1 METAGE
7 ETSKTRGG
15 TPPESPLYPHPRS
28 RETLGPGRAGAEG
41 TRRERA
47 QGTPRGLPRGLVA
60 RRRRSR
66 SLCPAR
72 SGAARVS
79 CASPP
84 ARRRSRLGTRTPRAP
99 SRGSRRR
106 ASRRDAR
113 RRRGP
118 PRSPAWSP
126 PARRTPAR
134 GSLARRARAACR
146 ATCVCAA
153 PGARGR
159 ADPRTTCARRTERR
173 RANAKRTRV
182 CVFGPLD
189 PRARSFLPRR
199 LAPLRDEASHPRGR
213 VALARRRRRAVRP
226 PWRAQDARAGRGVPR
241 VFRLRGVPRAVR
253 RLGARRARYRAG
265 RPRRRRRTPPDPVA
279 RAGVVLAHHAVRLP
293 VQPGASARAVE
304 PSRAPA
310 RADSLLLD
318 SLRNASFS
326 FAPAKKRVRAK
337 PGPTSSSCRR
347 STASPRRPTRA
358 RRCSA
363 RPTELTRTRSRRNR
377 LPRTPLSPTP
387 PPSAT
392 ERCSRRPPRASPS
405 RRFPTRR
412 EWRDADDTTA
422 TRTGDDETRKL
433 VHRARVSRQPAAGCE
448 GDDRSMY
455 V

>member
-1 METAGE
+1 MEATDPAVEAAETAGE
-7 ETSKTRGG
+7 ETSKTTGG

-47 QGTPRGLPRGLVA
+47 RGTQRGQPRGRVA

-84 ARRRSRLGTRTPRAP
+84 ARRRSRLGTRTPRVP
-99 SRGSRRR
+99 SRGSRRH
-106 ASRRDAR
+106 ASHRDAR

-118 PRSPAWSP
+118 PRSPPWSP
-126 PARRTPAR
+126 PARRTPSR

-173 RANAKRTRV
+173 RAKRTRV
-182 CVFGPLD
+182 CVFGSLD

-213 VALARRRRRAVRP
+213 AALARRRRRAVRS

-253 RLGARRARYRAG
+253 RLGVPRRARDRAG

-279 RAGVVLAHHAVRLP
+279 RSRVVLAPHAVRLP

-304 PSRAPA
+304 PSLAPA
-310 RADSLLLD
+310 RAHSPLSRLVSNRLLL
-318 SLRNASFS
+318 LR
-326 FAPAKKRVRAK
+326 V
-337 PGPTSSSCRR
+337 
-347 STASPRRPTRA
+347 
-358 RRCSA
+358 
-363 RPTELTRTRSRRNR
+363 L
-377 LPRTPLSPTP
+377 
-387 PPSAT
+387 
-392 ERCSRRPPRASPS
+392 
-405 RRFPTRR
+405 
-412 EWRDADDTTA
+412 
-422 TRTGDDETRKL
+422 
-433 VHRARVSRQPAAGCE
+433 
-448 GDDRSMY
+448 
-455 V
+455 